1 MIELRGPWVFN
12 NGKNSGYLS
21 VPYLVLERDEI
32 HYYRRFGGFTISRET
47 YDYAMSKGAKYYEI
61 HYVPF
66 MNVLIFRLEDF
77 RHGQKVM
84 FSGEVQYVLPK
95 SRAIMS
101 FTVSRFVPQHMEPDR
116 GNRP

>member
-1 MIELRGPWVFN
+1 MIELRGLWVFN

-32 HYYRRFGGFTISRET
+32 HYYRRFGGFAISRET
-47 YDYAMSKGAKYYEI
+47 YDYAMSRGVEYYEI
-61 HYVPF
+61 HYLAF

-77 RHGQKVM
+77 RQGQRVM
-84 FSGEVQYVLPK
+84 FSGELQYVLPK

-101 FTVSRFVPQHMEPDR
+101 FPVKKFVPQHMEPVRRD
-116 GNRP
+116 PQ